1 MIYLPIVNSL
11 IPLML
16 MDLESSINLFLWQ
29 KLEEI
34 SDAAWDV
41 CCLLLRR
48 YIYIFMVGI
57 CFNGLKIVLFFALG
71 LVLMNQEAFS
81 SRVSLVAAHSVVPV
95 YIYIPPLCFASLT
108 TLMDNHLANANK
120 TNTEKSSPRHGNLLR
135 KVMFA
140 KSPLRK
146 PTPHLMDGRVDL
158 SLLVRIFPSAH

>member
-95 YIYIPPLCFASLT
+95 YIYIYHLCV
-108 TLMDNHLANANK
+108 
-120 TNTEKSSPRHGNLLR
+120 LL
-135 KVMFA
+135 
-140 KSPLRK
+140 
-146 PTPHLMDGRVDL
+146 H
-158 SLLVRIFPSAH
+158 

>member
-1 MIYLPIVNSL
+1 
-11 IPLML
+11 

-95 YIYIPPLCFASLT
+95 YIYIYTTFVFCFIDYIDGQPPCQCQQ
-108 TLMDNHLANANK
+108 NK
-120 TNTEKSSPRHGNLLR
+120 Y
-135 KVMFA
+135 
-140 KSPLRK
+140 
-146 PTPHLMDGRVDL
+146 
-158 SLLVRIFPSAH
+158 